1 MPGVPLLHQLIARP
15 WQTWPLGVALGR
27 TQAAIHAIPVPPAAF
42 GQSPSWL
49 DWGNPD
55 DALRRLLLNRAAG
68 RDVLLHL
75 DLHPM
80 NLLVDGRQVTAVLD
94 WANARGGDPRADLAR
109 TASMLRF
116 APLLLETAAPREGII
131 RRVLEAGWRH
141 GYREAAGPIRG
152 MAPFYAWA
160 ATAMVHDL
168 SPRLG
173 RRDLPW
179 LTPAFLERVRAWGAT
194 WREHAPV

>member
-1 MPGVPLLHQLIARP
+1 
-15 WQTWPLGVALGR
+15 
-27 TQAAIHAIPVPPAAF
+27 
-42 GQSPSWL
+42 
-49 DWGNPD
+49 
-55 DALRRLLLNRAAG
+55 
-68 RDVLLHL
+68 LLHL

-80 NLLVDGRQVTAVLD
+80 NVLAQGRQVTAVLD
-94 WANARGGDPRADLAR
+94 WANARSGDPRADLAR
-109 TASMLRF
+109 TASIFRF
-116 APLLLETAAPREGII
+116 ARLPGGTPVPLTHAV
-131 RRVLEAGWRH
+131 RRTLEAGWRH

-194 WREHAPV
+194 WREHAGMTDATRPVSGSPSP